1 MTKQLRMLAIMNT
14 GIKKQGSFEDY
25 IVSFAR
31 KAREQGWVLGFVF
44 PSVGAVDVVSRI
56 ENEQASVLLAKATW
70 GSKEGIFEL
79 IRLIRE
85 FKPDIVNFHFCGTLS
100 FLPVF
105 LFCRASG
112 ISVVY
117 HYHGEIRPL
126 HTLRWRNTHLS
137 ELRLLSLFWNRVIAV
152 SKANKVFLQRLHITT
167 PIDVVYNGI
176 DVAGFLQR
184 SADMDQVASSKKDGE
199 TVNCLYLGSIIDRKR
214 VDILLRAFA
223 IARDKFPAARLV
235 VVGGGA
241 LESSSKKLATE
252 LQLDNVVHFTGL
264 MVQYPFELL
273 KRSNILVSASE
284 SESFGLV
291 FAEAMSFGLPVV
303 ACKVGGIPE
312 VVADGETG
320 LLVEANDPE
329 AFAAALLTL
338 LEDSDLRTQMGNAG
352 LERVKDIFQLEE
364 TVNATFQSFA
374 HVS

>member
-1 MTKQLRMLAIMNT
+1 MTKQLRMLAIMDT

-31 KAREQGWVLGFVF
+31 KAREQGWGLGFVF
-44 PSVGAVDVVSRI
+44 PGVGAADVLSRI
-56 ENEQASVLLAKATW
+56 EKEQASVLLTNATW
-70 GSKEGIFEL
+70 SSRQGIFEL
-79 IRLIRE
+79 IRFIRE
-85 FKPDIVNFHFCGTLS
+85 FKPNIVNFHFCATLS
-100 FLPVF
+100 FLPIF

-152 SKANKVFLQRLHITT
+152 SKANKVFLQALHITT

-184 SADMDQVASSKKDGE
+184 SADMDQVASAKKDSE

-223 IARDKFPAARLV
+223 IVRDKSPAARLV

-252 LQLDNVVHFTGL
+252 LQLDSVVHFTGL

-329 AFAAALLTL
+329 ALASALLIL
-338 LEDSDLRTQMGNAG
+338 LENSDLRTQMGNAG
-352 LERVKDIFQLEE
+352 LERVKNAFQLED
-364 TVNATFQSFA
+364 TIDATFQSFA

>member
-31 KAREQGWVLGFVF
+31 KAQEQGWALGFVF
-44 PSVGAVDVVSRI
+44 PGVCAVDVLSRI
-56 ENEQASVLLAKATW
+56 EKEQASILLTNAPW
-70 GSKEGIFEL
+70 SSRRGILEL
-79 IRLIRE
+79 IRLICE
-85 FKPDIVNFHFCGTLS
+85 FKPNIVNFHFCGSLS
-100 FLPVF
+100 FLPIF

-152 SKANKVFLQRLHITT
+152 SKANKLFLQALHIAT

-184 SADMDQVASSKKDGE
+184 SAEMEQVASAKKDSE
-199 TVNCLYLGSIIDRKR
+199 TVNCLYIGSIIDRKR

-223 IARDKFPAARLV
+223 IVRGKCPTARLV
-235 VVGGGA
+235 VVGGGS
-241 LESSSKKLATE
+241 LESPSKKLATE
-252 LQLDNVVHFTGL
+252 LQLDDVVHFTGL

-291 FAEAMSFGLPVV
+291 FAEAMSLGLPIV

-320 LLVEANDPE
+320 LLVDANDPK
-329 AFAAALLTL
+329 AFADALLIL
-338 LEDSDLRTQMGNAG
+338 LQDSDLRTQMGNAG
-352 LERVKDIFQLEE
+352 LERVKGAFQLQE
-364 TVNATFQSFA
+364 TIDATFQSFVR
-374 HVS
+374 VS